1 MSATD
6 FTKLYLE
13 KQICFPLYAASR
25 LTIQFYEPFLKE
37 LNLTYPQYLVLLV
50 LWENDQQTVNEIGN
64 RLVLESNTLTPLL
77 KRMAEK
83 KLLTKGRSSTD
94 ERKVII
100 SLTKEGKALKAKAVT
115 IPEKIAQSLVTEEL
129 SQEEVGQFIS
139 TLKKLVV
146 VLDDKLK

>member
-1 MSATD
+1 MSTTD

-146 VLDDKLK
+146 VLDDKMK

>member
-1 MSATD
+1 MSAAD

-50 LWENDQQTVNEIGN
+50 LWESNHQTVNEIGN

-83 KLLTKGRSSTD
+83 KLLTKGRSSSD

-100 SLTKEGKALKAKAVT
+100 SLTKEGQALREQAVT
-115 IPEKIAQSLVTEEL
+115 IPEKIAQSLVTDEL

-146 VLDDKLK
+146 VLDEKMK

>member
-6 FTKLYLE
+6 FTQLYLD

-100 SLTKEGKALKAKAVT
+100 SLTKEGKALKTKAVT
-115 IPEKIAQSLVTEEL
+115 IPEKIAQSLITEEL

-139 TLKKLVV
+139 TLKKLVL
-146 VLDDKLK
+146 VLDEKVK

>member
-1 MSATD
+1 MSAAD

-50 LWENDQQTVNEIGN
+50 LWESNHQTVNEIGN

-77 KRMAEK
+77 KRMADK
-83 KLLTKGRSSTD
+83 KLLTKGRSSSD

-100 SLTKEGKALKAKAVT
+100 SLTKEGQALREQAVT
-115 IPEKIAQSLVTEEL
+115 IPEKIAQSLVTDEL

-146 VLDDKLK
+146 VLDEKVK